1 MVVEALSVLVRVF
14 SDVLVAFLYFDICH
28 YRQSNLAI
36 KKSRI
41 LPASRG
47 WALADFYPIKIF
59 NYESSLGLFQSVSD
73 NYLQLHKCK
82 PSFHWLIYIDY
93 YGKYFEPNLHSLNSF
108 DKEKTF

>member
-1 MVVEALSVLVRVF
+1 MVNSLSFNFCSIQL
-14 SDVLVAFLYFDICH
+14 SKGIGQL
-28 YRQSNLAI
+28 
-36 KKSRI
+36 
-41 LPASRG
+41 G
-47 WALADFYPIKIF
+47 DFYPIKIF
-59 NYESSLGLFQSVSD
+59 NYESSLGLFQSVSV